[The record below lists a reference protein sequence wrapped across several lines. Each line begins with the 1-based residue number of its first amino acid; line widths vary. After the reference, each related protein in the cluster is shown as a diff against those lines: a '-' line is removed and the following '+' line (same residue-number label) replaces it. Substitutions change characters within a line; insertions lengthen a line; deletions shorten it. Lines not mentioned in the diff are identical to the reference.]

1 MCLILLAIRTHRDY
15 KLIVAANRDE
25 YYERPSSPP
34 RFWEDAPHLL
44 AGRDLVAG
52 GAWLGITRQGRF
64 AAVTNYRDPSRI
76 KPDAPSRGKLVSRFL
91 SCTME
96 PLAFLDLVRKEKD
109 RYNGLNLI
117 LGTPERL
124 FWYSNRADRAVPLL
138 QGVYG
143 LSNHLLDTPW
153 PKVKK
158 AKGLFE
164 AVLGEGR
171 RPLSEAL
178 FRLLHDQSRPPD
190 SDLPHTGVP
199 LEWERVL
206 SPIFITSPTYGTR
219 SSTIILI
226 DHDNHV
232 TFLEK
237 TFNSN
242 PDPLSTT
249 QFEFDLEN

>member
-1 MCLILLAIRTHRDY
+1 MCLILLAIQKHADY

-25 YYERPSSPP
+25 YYARPSESPH
-34 RFWEDAPHLL
+34 FWEEDPDIL

-52 GAWLGITRQGRF
+52 GTWLGITRQGRF
-64 AAVTNYRDPSRI
+64 AAVTNYRDPSSI
-76 KPDAPSRGKLVSRFL
+76 KPEAPSRGKLVSRFL
-91 SCTME
+91 SGTME
-96 PLAFLDLVRKEKD
+96 PNAYMDLVRKEKD
-109 RYNGLNLI
+109 RYNGFNLI
-117 LGTPERL
+117 VGTPDRL
-124 FWYSNRADRAVPLL
+124 LWYSNRSDAIVPLF
-138 QGVYG
+138 QGIYA

-153 PKVKK
+153 PKVVR
-158 AKGLFE
+158 AKSLLE
-164 AVLGEGR
+164 EMLHEKTK
-171 RPLSEAL
+171 PSPEAL
-178 FRLLHDQSRPPD
+178 FQLLHDQNRPLD

-226 DHDNHV
+226 DHENHV

-237 TFNSN
+237 TFNAHQG
-242 PDPLSTT
+242 PISTV